1 MKKQLLIAAVAATMT
16 SVAFADVSITGQMK
30 ANYKSTDT
38 AGTNVNTVT
47 TETNLYVVGQSGDTK
62 VHIELDMDSADFDAT
77 AGQTNAD
84 MDVEDVWMSTKI
96 AGATVKAGTWN
107 GSDSLLGADTARATG
122 KFAVTLP
129 AMGGVTAS
137 FDGSADANKNVVL
150 AASVAGV
157 DVSYKIDD
165 GSQNEVKLSTT
176 VQGVK
181 IAYHNIADSDV
192 AATATGKSSL
202 MVSGTVQGLNLTYA
216 QAETDA
222 NALINGDS
230 YFGDTATYKT
240 PVATGSDVSA
250 FGISTSLAGNTVS
263 AKQITVDNTGTN
275 TDITKFVATRPLAG
289 GATLEV
295 TYTDE
300 DTGTTASTRE
310 TLDVELAVKF

>member
-16 SVAFADVSITGQMK
+16 SVAFADISITGQMK
-30 ANYKSTDT
+30 ANYTSTDI
-38 AGTNVNTVT
+38 AGTNVNTVS
-47 TETNLYVVGQSGDTK
+47 TETNLYVAGQSGDTK
-62 VHIELDMDSADFDAT
+62 VHIELDMDSADG
-77 AGQTNAD
+77 AGAD

-107 GSDSLLGADTARATG
+107 GSDSLLGADAARATG

-176 VQGVK
+176 MQGVT
-181 IAYHNIADSDV
+181 IAYHDIADSDV

-230 YFGDTATYKT
+230 YFGNTAAYLT

-275 TDITKFVATRPLAG
+275 TDITKFVVTRPLAG

-295 TYTDE
+295 VYTDE
-300 DTGTTASTRE
+300 DTGTNATTRE

>member
-62 VHIELDMDSADFDAT
+62 VHIELDMDSADG
-77 AGQTNAD
+77 AGGD

-222 NALINGDS
+222 NATINGDS

-275 TDITKFVATRPLAG
+275 TDITKFVVTRPLAG

>member
-47 TETNLYVVGQSGDTK
+47 TETNLYVAGQSGDTK
-62 VHIELDMDSADFDAT
+62 VHIELDMDSADG
-77 AGQTNAD
+77 AGGD

-107 GSDSLLGADTARATG
+107 GSDSLLGADAARATG

-222 NALINGDS
+222 NATINGDS

-275 TDITKFVATRPLAG
+275 TDITKFVVTRPLAG

>member
-38 AGTNVNTVT
+38 AGVNVNTVT
-47 TETNLYVVGQSGDTK
+47 TETNLYVAGKSGDTK
-62 VHIELDMDSADFDAT
+62 VHIELDMDSSDG
-77 AGQTNAD
+77 AGAD

-107 GSDSLLGADTARATG
+107 GSDSLLGADATRATG

-129 AMGGVTAS
+129 TMSGVTVS

-150 AASVAGV
+150 KGSVAGV
-157 DVSYKIDD
+157 DLSYKIDD
-165 GSQNEVKLSTT
+165 GSQNEIKASTT
-176 VQGVK
+176 VQGIK

-192 AATATGKSSL
+192 AATETGKSSI

-216 QAETDA
+216 QAKTDA

-230 YFGDTATYKT
+230 YFGNTATYET

-250 FGISTSLAGNTVS
+250 FGVSTSLAGNTVS
-263 AKQITVDNTGTN
+263 AKQITVDNTGAN
-275 TDITKFVATRPLAG
+275 TDITKFVVTRPLAG

-295 TYTDE
+295 VYTDE
-300 DTGTTASTRE
+300 DTATTASSRE

>member
-30 ANYKSTDT
+30 ANYKATET
-38 AGTNVNTVT
+38 AGVNVNTVT
-47 TETNLYVVGQSGDTK
+47 TETNLYVAGKSGDTK
-62 VHIELDMDSADFDAT
+62 VHIELDMDSSDG
-77 AGQTNAD
+77 AGAD

-107 GSDSLLGADTARATG
+107 GSDSLLGKDSTRATG
-122 KFAVTLP
+122 KFEVTLP
-129 AMGGVTAS
+129 TMSGVTVS
-137 FDGSADANKNVVL
+137 FDGSADANKNVVVKG
-150 AASVAGV
+150 SVAGV
-157 DVSYKIDD
+157 DLSYKIDD
-165 GSQNEVKLSTT
+165 GSQNEIKASTT
-176 VQGVK
+176 VQGIK

-192 AATATGKSSL
+192 AATETGKSSI

-216 QAETDA
+216 QAKTDA

-230 YFGDTATYKT
+230 YFGNTATYET

-250 FGISTSLAGNTVS
+250 FGVSTSLAGNTVS

-275 TDITKFVATRPLAG
+275 TDITKFAVTRPLAG

-295 TYTDE
+295 VYTDE
-300 DTGTTASTRE
+300 DTGTTASSRE

>member
-30 ANYKSTDT
+30 ANYKATET
-38 AGTNVNTVT
+38 AGVNVNTVT
-47 TETNLYVVGQSGDTK
+47 TETNLYVAGKSGDTK
-62 VHIELDMDSADFDAT
+62 VHIELDMDSSDG
-77 AGQTNAD
+77 AGAD

-107 GSDSLLGADTARATG
+107 GSDSLLGADSDRATG
-122 KFAVTLP
+122 KFEVTLP
-129 AMGGVTAS
+129 TMSGVTVS
-137 FDGSADANKNVVL
+137 FDGSADANKNVVVKG
-150 AASVAGV
+150 SVAGV
-157 DVSYKIDD
+157 DLSYKIDD
-165 GSQNEVKLSTT
+165 GSQNEIKASTT
-176 VQGVK
+176 VQGIK

-192 AATATGKSSL
+192 AATETGKSSI

-216 QAETDA
+216 QATTDA

-230 YFGDTATYKT
+230 YFGNTAAYET

-250 FGISTSLAGNTVS
+250 FGVSTSLAGNTVS
-263 AKQITVDNTGTN
+263 AKQITVDNTGAN
-275 TDITKFVATRPLAG
+275 TDITKFVVTRPLAG

-295 TYTDE
+295 VYTDE
-300 DTGTTASTRE
+300 DTGTTASSRE

>member
-38 AGTNVNTVT
+38 AGVNVNTVT
-47 TETNLYVVGQSGDTK
+47 TETNLYVAGKSGDTK
-62 VHIELDMDSADFDAT
+62 VHIELDMDSSDG
-77 AGQTNAD
+77 AGAD

-107 GSDSLLGADTARATG
+107 GSDSLLGADSARATG

-129 AMGGVTAS
+129 TMSGVTVS

-150 AASVAGV
+150 KGSVAGV
-157 DVSYKIDD
+157 DLSYKIDD
-165 GSQNEVKLSTT
+165 GSQNEIKASTT
-176 VQGVK
+176 VQGIK

-192 AATATGKSSL
+192 AATETGKSSI

-216 QAETDA
+216 QAKTDA
-222 NALINGDS
+222 DALINGDS
-230 YFGDTATYKT
+230 YFGNTASYET

-250 FGISTSLAGNTVS
+250 FGVSTSLAGNTVS
-263 AKQITVDNTGTN
+263 AKQITVDNTGAN
-275 TDITKFVATRPLAG
+275 TDITKFVVTRPLAG

-295 TYTDE
+295 VYTDE
-300 DTGTTASTRE
+300 DTGTTASSRE

>member
-30 ANYKSTDT
+30 ANYKATET
-38 AGTNVNTVT
+38 AGVNVNTVT
-47 TETNLYVVGQSGDTK
+47 TETNLYVAGKSGDTK
-62 VHIELDMDSADFDAT
+62 VHIELDMDSSDG
-77 AGQTNAD
+77 AGAD

-107 GSDSLLGADTARATG
+107 GSDSLLGADATRATG

-129 AMGGVTAS
+129 TMSGVTVS
-137 FDGSADANKNVVL
+137 FDGSADANKNVVVKG
-150 AASVAGV
+150 SVAGV
-157 DVSYKIDD
+157 DLSYKIDD
-165 GSQNEVKLSTT
+165 GSQNEIKASTT
-176 VQGVK
+176 VQGIK

-192 AATATGKSSL
+192 AATETGKSSI

-216 QAETDA
+216 QAKTDA

-230 YFGDTATYKT
+230 YFGNTATYET

-250 FGISTSLAGNTVS
+250 FGVSTSLAGNTVS
-263 AKQITVDNTGTN
+263 AKQITVDNTGAN
-275 TDITKFVATRPLAG
+275 TDITKFVVTRPLAG

-295 TYTDE
+295 VYTDE
-300 DTGTTASTRE
+300 DTGTTASSRE